1 MMNITNA
8 TTTTPRTMPS
18 RMEARSPYETASAVE
33 SHGRVV
39 KAGMSLVEM
48 VAWLVIMAVLSL
60 GMIWL
65 LWKAAH

>member
-8 TTTTPRTMPS
+8 ATTTPRTMPS
-18 RMEARSPYETASAVE
+18 RMEARSPYETAPAVE

-48 VAWLVIMAVLSL
+48 VAWLAIMAVLSL

-65 LWKAAH
+65 LWKTAH